1 MSQGTFLDTLTRLEA
16 FKRIFVFR
24 PKIDFFSKGLVQG
37 F

>member
-1 MSQGTFLDTLTRLEA
+1 MSQGTFLDTLISLEA
-16 FKRIFVFR
+16 FKKIFVCR